1 MIRNK
6 ATIGILL
13 ALALCHP
20 QFAAAQKKDDSPTS
34 LADMVQ
40 SGGVDVQADELEY
53 ESDRRVMTGRGHV
66 VIKHGVDTLTA
77 DFVTVDTVTQ
87 DATARGNVVIQREG
101 TVWRGEEAKYNFKTR
116 TGNFGG
122 FDADM
127 PPFHIKAK
135 ESQRTAN
142 GSFVL
147 RNAKITTCDGDRPEF
162 YMKAREVRITKN
174 NRFRAKGVV
183 FYLGPV
189 PILYMPYVLKG
200 LGEERTDIDLVPGY
214 NSRLGAYLLT
224 AYNYRINGGMT
235 AATRLDYYGSR
246 GPAVGQDFNWGD
258 PRLTYRGGFKAYY
271 INDGSPMKGRTD
283 DEVMEL
289 QCSGQAPDARD
300 FAPELSAPYVALLE
314 KLLARNSAHRPRN
327 WHAALQDMRQVRRG
341 QFPVGEGPPAGGS
354 TMHRHKPAARRCA
367 DEPAPA
373 PTVPPPGDRW
383 RRRVM
388 DPAALPRWIILLLA
402 LAAFLAGFAIV
413 LAVLRH
419 VR

>member
-1 MIRNK
+1 METDIRSSSQPELPGYEILQRLGTGGT
-6 ATIGILL
+6 ATVWLARQRSLDRVVAIKVLSPKLL
-13 ALALCHP
+13 ADPEARI
-20 QFAAAQKKDDSPTS
+20 QFQEEARAAAKISQAAIVSILDFGEHEGRLYYVMEYVAGTN
-34 LADMVQ
+34 LAEWILQNQRMAH
-40 SGGVDVQADELEY
+40 GQALKLAEIIASALD
-53 ESDRRVMTGRGHV
+53 
-66 VIKHGVDTLTA
+66 
-77 DFVTVDTVTQ
+77 
-87 DATARGNVVIQREG
+87 
-101 TVWRGEEAKYNFKTR
+101 TVWRETSLIHCDIKP
-116 TGNFGG
+116 GNIMV
-122 FDADM
+122 DADGTVKLTDLGVARCLRG
-127 PPFHIKAK
+127 HGRGDAN
-135 ESQRTAN
+135 TAD
-142 GSFVL
+142 
-147 RNAKITTCDGDRPEF
+147 ITGTPAYMAPEQVTG
-162 YMKAREVRITKN
+162 A
-174 NRFRAKGVV
+174 AP
-183 FYLGPV
+183 LDC
-189 PILYMPYVLKG
+189 
-200 LGEERTDIDLVPGY
+200 RTDMY
-214 NSRLGAYLLT
+214 ALGATLYHMV
-224 AYNYRINGGMT
+224 A
-235 AATRLDYYGSR
+235 
-246 GPAVGQDFNWGD
+246 
-258 PRLTYRGGFKAYY
+258 
-271 INDGSPMKGRTD
+271 GRQLFTGKTD